1 MANLVIRALLTGIV
15 LRLVPSASAVHSRCR
30 AYRLQRVND
39 ALTMRE
45 ILGFQAEF
53 RRRSRCTELPEG
65 ENVRA
70 GVPSDGHAPR
80 DGSCR

>member
-15 LRLVPSASAVHSRCR
+15 LRLMPSAPAVHSRCR

-45 ILGFQAEF
+45 ILGCQAEF
-53 RRRSRCTELPEG
+53 ALRSRCTKLPEG
-65 ENVRA
+65 PNVRP
-70 GVPSDGHAPR
+70 GVPSDGHGPQ
-80 DGSCR
+80 

>member
-15 LRLVPSASAVHSRCR
+15 LRLMPTAPAVRSRCR

-53 RRRSRCTELPEG
+53 RRRRRCSELSAG
-65 ENVRA
+65 ENVRP
-70 GVPSDGHAPR
+70 GVPSDGH
-80 DGSCR
+80 GLQ